1 MQTLKISVDWF
12 DRLLPEG
19 LPIPSSTLLS
29 GPGGSGKPL
38 IGNFIAADWLRQGGS
53 VVFMSLQYPDH
64 SFIKTSLKIVT
75 QLDIDNYV
83 NKTVFIELDANL
95 ESFQNPKKGRHFK
108 ANVVKPEIWDQAL
121 EQAYEMVPDEGPGIL
136 VYGSALNLL
145 LFSPTYG
152 VKILKKMKSTIQKAF
167 KHSYLFSTSTTAKG
181 KEIAELESIVDN
193 LIMIRGDR
201 KTKKLYLQVKHMKAV
216 KFLAEE
222 VEAPF
227 SQEVLQELKG
237 IADKTRKRVIP
248 LVSKL

>member
-1 MQTLKISVDWF
+1 
-12 DRLLPEG
+12 
-19 LPIPSSTLLS
+19 
-29 GPGGSGKPL
+29 
-38 IGNFIAADWLRQGGS
+38 
-53 VVFMSLQYPDH
+53 
-64 SFIKTSLKIVT
+64 
-75 QLDIDNYV
+75 
-83 NKTVFIELDANL
+83 
-95 ESFQNPKKGRHFK
+95 
-108 ANVVKPEIWDQAL
+108 L